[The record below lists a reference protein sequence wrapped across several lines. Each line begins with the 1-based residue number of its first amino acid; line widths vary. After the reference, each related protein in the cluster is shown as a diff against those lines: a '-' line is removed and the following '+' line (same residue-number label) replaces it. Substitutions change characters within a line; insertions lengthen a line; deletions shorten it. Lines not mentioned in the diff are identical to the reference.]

1 MGQLRGSET
10 ASVLPTTRQPRPGEE
25 DGKDYHYVD
34 KAKMQEL
41 IDSGEFIENATFSGN
56 NYGTSKASVQD
67 VLDSGKICIL
77 DIDVQG
83 VKAVKETDLTPLFV
97 FIKPPSLETLEARLR
112 SRGTETEESL
122 NKRLGAAAD
131 EMEYGET
138 EGNFDTIIVN
148 DDLETAYENLRDFIM
163 PEINKIKAREG

>member
-1 MGQLRGSET
+1 ME
-10 ASVLPTTRQPRPGEE
+10 
-25 DGKDYHYVD
+25 
-34 KAKMQEL
+34 
-41 IDSGEFIENATFSGN
+41 
-56 NYGTSKASVQD
+56 D
-67 VLDSGKICIL
+67 VLARGKICIL

-97 FIKPPSLETLEARLR
+97 FIKPPSLDTLEERLR

-122 NKRLGAAAD
+122 SKRLGAAAA
-131 EMEYGET
+131 EMEYGEA

-148 DDLETAYENLRDFIM
+148 DDLETAYHNLRDFIM

>member
-1 MGQLRGSET
+1 M
-10 ASVLPTTRQPRPGEE
+10 ARQPRPGEE
-25 DGKDYHYVD
+25 DGKDYHFVT
-34 KAKMQEL
+34 KEQMQEL
-41 IDSGEFIENATFSGN
+41 ISAGEFIENATFSSN
-56 NYGTSKASVQD
+56 NYGTSKASVED
-67 VLDSGKICIL
+67 VLARGKICIL

-97 FIKPPSLETLEARLR
+97 FIKPPSLDTLEERLR

-122 NKRLGAAAD
+122 SKRLGAAAA
-131 EMEYGET
+131 EMEYGEA

-148 DDLETAYENLRDFIM
+148 DDLETAYHNLRDFIM